1 MKKLLPIICL
11 LLAACGSK
19 PKTTEA
25 VETWPITPKNGLT
38 EKLIELDSL
47 SRAIMGDRNT
57 AALES
62 DIARQLD
69 MQDVDAETLRQQR
82 DSAEM
87 VWHRFIGLC
96 NEEKN
101 SEALELYRAN
111 KPLFTIAL
119 EYSTARYYLHYF
131 VAILAQGY
139 LPEDEMRADLIDE
152 FERDLIVA
160 EGIMMLSNRETVP
173 EHYEDMLDV
182 LSNLY
187 CDAEQWDKALEI
199 NDKLLEFY
207 KDDEFYLL
215 EILIHRA
222 EILDSMGDKAAEL
235 KLLKQM
241 KADAEKSLKQE
252 GDNEDGAMAWKY
264 FLMEIDSKID
274 KLKVQ

>member
-1 MKKLLPIICL
+1 MKNFLAFICL
-11 LLAACGSK
+11 LLAACGGSRTK
-19 PKTTEA
+19 PVEV

-38 EKLIELDSL
+38 EKLLELDSL

-57 AALES
+57 AALEL

-69 MQDVDAETLRQQR
+69 IPNVDAETLRQQR

-131 VAILAQGY
+131 VAILAHEFM
-139 LPEDEMRADLIDE
+139 PEEEVWAALTDELEM
-152 FERDLIVA
+152 DLIVA
-160 EGIMMLSNRETVP
+160 ESIMMFSNGETVP
-173 EHYEDMLDV
+173 EHYEGMLDV
-182 LSNLY
+182 MSKLY
-187 CDAEQWDKALEI
+187 YDAEQWDKALEM

-215 EILIHRA
+215 KILTHRA
-222 EILDSMGDKAAEL
+222 EILDSMGDKTAEL

-241 KADAEKSLKQE
+241 KADAEKGLKQV
-252 GDNEDGAMAWKY
+252 GDNEDAAMPWEY
-264 FLMEIDSKID
+264 ILMVIDSKID
-274 KLKVQ
+274 KLK

>member
-1 MKKLLPIICL
+1 MKNFLAIICL
-11 LLAACGSK
+11 LLAACGGGRTK
-19 PKTTEA
+19 PVEV

-38 EKLIELDSL
+38 EKLLELDSL

-57 AALES
+57 AALEL

-69 MQDVDAETLRQQR
+69 MPNVDAETLRQQR

-119 EYSTARYYLHYF
+119 EHSTARYYLHYF
-131 VAILAQGY
+131 VAILAQEY
-139 LPEDEMRADLIDE
+139 LPEEEVRADLIDE
-152 FERDLIVA
+152 FEMDLIVA
-160 EGIMMLSNRETVP
+160 ESIMMFSNGETVP
-173 EHYEDMLDV
+173 EHYEGMLDV
-182 LSNLY
+182 MSKLY
-187 CDAEQWDKALEI
+187 YDAEQWDKALEM

-215 EILIHRA
+215 KILTHRA
-222 EILDSMGDKAAEL
+222 EILDSMGDKTAEL

-241 KADAEKSLKQE
+241 KADAEKGLKKV
-252 GDNEDGAMAWKY
+252 GDNEDAAMPWEY
-264 FLMEIDSKID
+264 ILMVIDSKID
-274 KLKVQ
+274 KLK